1 MRGRTNVNS
10 VKSSSA
16 GIIEINGNIETYSIA
31 DNNVIN
37 EGDFVS
43 IYKDTSPI
51 TNAIQLISGTEN
63 GDAGYLSYIG
73 NYMGNEFYYM
83 TSKLFNNFRFL
94 VCYSGYGDVL
104 FVTNIP
110 SPINDDKISINEI
123 KIVGKYIVFVSKTHR
138 NNNDY
143 IQFFLYSIDINNKRI
158 EKICEYD
165 TNIETYYD
173 NPPCVCCIDDTRFLV
188 GFYNHTNG
196 NGTIIMYQINEGL
209 DEVSFEMLDKINV
222 VGIVGP
228 VFEKIGNKF
237 IVLNRNLNCTVIEL
251 EENSLKK
258 IIENEVGSSYLN
270 RITSTVIIGED
281 IIVCDTNS
289 AKLYAIDTLNGI
301 IKSEYEIKNIN
312 SISYKDGILYGVILS
327 EALYDSLYITV
338 MRYDNGVFT
347 EIKNI
352 ELFAISEIKVQEAT
366 AKKFAYLNFFNDR
379 AKLIMYFYKY
389 YNRKSYMRYF
399 VEMDVK
405 KIGYDFVF
413 GGDYVKQYDGSSALG
428 IAKTGGESGD
438 NIEVY
443 VPNTNSN

>member
-1 MRGRTNVNS
+1 MRGRTNINS

-16 GIIEINGNIETYSIA
+16 GSIEINGNIETYSIA

-43 IYKDTSPI
+43 IYKDASPI
-51 TNAIQLISGTEN
+51 TNAIQLVSGSKN
-63 GDAGYLSYIG
+63 DDVGYLSYIG
-73 NYMGNEFYYM
+73 NYMENEFYYM

-94 VCYSGYGDVL
+94 VCYSGYGDIL
-104 FVTNIP
+104 FVTNIL
-110 SPINDDKISINEI
+110 SPINGDKISINEI
-123 KIVGKYIVFVSKTHR
+123 KIVGKYIVFVSKTYR

-165 TNIETYYD
+165 TNIETYD
-173 NPPCVCCIDDTRFLV
+173 NIPPCVCCIDDTRFLV
-188 GFYNHTNG
+188 GLYNYTNG
-196 NGTIIMYQINEGL
+196 NNTIIMYQINEGL

-222 VGIVGP
+222 AGTICP
-228 VFEKIGNKF
+228 VFEKIGNKI
-237 IVLNRNLNCTVIEL
+237 IVLNGGLNCTVIEL

-258 IIENEVGSSYLN
+258 IIENKVGSSYLYY
-270 RITSTVIIGED
+270 ITSTVIIGED

-289 AKLYAIDTLNGI
+289 AKLYAIDTFNGV
-301 IKSEYEIKNIN
+301 IKSEYKIENTN
-312 SISYKDGILYGVILS
+312 SISYKDGILYGVIS
-327 EALYDSLYITV
+327 SGAVYDSLYITV

-352 ELFAISEIKVQEAT
+352 ELFAISEIKIESAT
-366 AKKFAYLNFFNDR
+366 AKKCAYLIFINDR
-379 AKLIMYFYKY
+379 PKLIMYFYRY
-389 YNRKSYMRYF
+389 YNSNSYMRYF

-438 NIEVY
+438 TIEVY
-443 VPNTNSN
+443 VPQ